1 MEILGLKCIA
11 DGYVHVVPT
20 AIAELLHSLCQR
32 KRRGQASR
40 RASYPVPPL
49 PKVHQKRPGSEKAL
63 PIQPMFDTPLMWL
76 QEAEGGPHHRRRFE
90 ARQVGC
96 NPSRV
101 GRADPANIHLD
112 EREDAEATRAA
123 VEKEGARCV
132 VINAT

>member
-1 MEILGLKCIA
+1 MQAGARAIL
-11 DGYVHVVPT
+11 
-20 AIAELLHSLCQR
+20 SRLCR
-32 KRRGQASR
+32 RSTRKGPDPKRRCRFSR
-40 RASYPVPPL
+40 CTTLRFNV
-49 PKVHQKRPGSEKAL
+49 AL
-63 PIQPMFDTPLMWL
+63 KK
-76 QEAEGGPHHRRRFE
+76 GGPHHRRRFE

-132 VINAT
+132 VISAT